1 MGKRKATDDP
11 NPSEP
16 TGGRK
21 VRKPDIMWGAKDHE
35 LVLWN
40 LELLTEVGKPENHKV
55 LFGEKILRIC
65 GGSEKVP

>member
-16 TGGRK
+16 TGGCK
-21 VRKPDIMWGAKDHE
+21 VRKPDIMWE
-35 LVLWN
+35 LVWN
-40 LELLTEVGKPENHKV
+40 LKLLTEVGKPENHKV
-55 LFGEKILRIC
+55 LFGGKILRIC